1 MTKEVL
7 RFGIVGLGGI
17 GSVRAQALQQAVNCT
32 LTAVCDIDPNK
43 TTEWKS
49 NVEVFADFAGI
60 ANYDKCDALV
70 ICTPPD
76 THREMATAA
85 MRAGKHVLVEK
96 PMAESKTSCEE
107 MLSVARETGRVLTV
121 GYNHRFFKGVDV
133 VRRSIVEGAIG
144 NLHFLRAYTGHTGLS
159 EFKAPW
165 MYDRKV
171 MGGGTLADNGTH
183 LLDLVSSLMGDIN
196 SVDAR
201 VDNTLWNLEVE
212 DNAFLRMTDINGA
225 YCEFHSS
232 WTEWKGYR
240 FFIEAY
246 GDKGM
251 VQMYYAPMFA
261 RRIRMADDRLSS
273 TTERWFFWKDIFKE
287 KVRGWQSTVIETFLK
302 EFDEFFNLVNGK
314 VKSGIIATGEDGYR
328 AVQLANAAYESSKMN
343 TPIAVAQSKENN

>member
-1 MTKEVL
+1 MTTGKL

-17 GSVRAQALQQAVNCT
+17 GSVRAQALQQSTSCT
-32 LTAVCDIDPNK
+32 LTAVCDIDPTK
-43 TTEWKS
+43 TTALNNDAEFFT
-49 NVEVFADFAGI
+49 EFEDI
-60 ANYDKCDALV
+60 ATSDECDALV

-85 MRAGKHVLVEK
+85 MLAGKHVLVEK
-96 PMAESKTSCEE
+96 PMAESLTSCQE

-133 VRRSIVEGAIG
+133 VRRSIAEETIG
-144 NLHFLRAYTGHTGLS
+144 KLHFLRAFTGHTGLS

-183 LLDLVSSLMGDIN
+183 LLDLVASLMGDIA

-201 VDNTLWNLEVE
+201 VENALWGLEVE
-212 DNAFLRMTDINGA
+212 DNAFLHLTDNNGA

-240 FFIEAY
+240 FFVEAY
-246 GDKGM
+246 GEKGM

-261 RRIRMADDRLSS
+261 RRIRMADDRFSS
-273 TTERWFFWKDIFKE
+273 TSERWFFWKDIFKE
-287 KVRGWQSTVIETFLK
+287 KFRGWQSTVIETFLK
-302 EFDEFFNLVNGK
+302 EFDEFASLTKGNVESS
-314 VKSGIIATGEDGYR
+314 VIATGEDGCR
-328 AVQLANAAYESSKMN
+328 AVQLANAAYESSMTN
-343 TPIAVAQSKENN
+343 APVAI